1 MHVVAK
7 VTLLVGK
14 NGKGVHHRHCARKE
28 VFPSSLEGKDWRVL
42 VALATIVIECQHEC
56 TSLTI
61 TRLVRRCNE
70 EQVNVEIRM
79 VKPVAGATRLHPS
92 DESRSLTIAV
102 QTYPVVHLGTRF
114 TWHC

>member
-1 MHVVAK
+1 M
-7 VTLLVGK
+7 VGK
-14 NGKGVHHRHCARKE
+14 NGKAVHHRHCARKE
-28 VFPSSLEGKDWRVL
+28 VFPSFLEGKDWRVL

-79 VKPVAGATRLHPS
+79 VKPLRGRRVSLDSS
-92 DESRSLTIAV
+92 DESRSLTVGV
-102 QTYPVVHLGTRF
+102 QTSPVVHLGTRF

>member
-1 MHVVAK
+1 MLRIVRMTPLTFPVYCM
-7 VTLLVGK
+7 LLPRLHYWLVK
-14 NGKGVHHRHCARKE
+14 MVRECIIDIVHERKYSP
-28 VFPSSLEGKDWRVL
+28 PSSREKDWRVL

-79 VKPVAGATRLHPS
+79 VKPVAGTTPPPLR
-92 DESRSLTIAV
+92 
-102 QTYPVVHLGTRF
+102 
-114 TWHC
+114 